1 MMKRPR
7 PQQRSPAMIVA
18 LLSLLVA
25 VGGVAVASIPG
36 PSGVITACYSKSS
49 GTLRVI
55 DSKKTCSKKR
65 ERTLRWNQQGPRGLQ
80 GFQGQPG
87 NNGNDGQNGTAGRDA
102 ASAVMGTTTTA
113 IPPMSSGTSRNLAP
127 SGPGVAAETSSQVER
142 TPNATI
148 VARDL
153 SVHVDTA
160 PAMLTNLI
168 FTLVDDGATTPV
180 TCKVTAGT
188 QTCDSGAATATISPG
203 SQLTLRT
210 ECELGPFSCNST
222 QAEWGWRATTP

>member
-1 MMKRPR
+1 MRRSR
-7 PQQRSPAMIVA
+7 PQLPSPAMMVA
-18 LLSLLVA
+18 LLALLVA

-36 PSGVITACYSKSS
+36 PSGVIRGCYSKSS

-102 ASAVMGTTTTA
+102 ASAVMGTTTTP

-142 TPNATI
+142 TPNAAI

-153 SVHVDTA
+153 TVHVDTA
-160 PAMLTNLI
+160 PDMLTNLI
-168 FTLVDDGATTPV
+168 FTLIDDGAPTPV

-203 SQLTLRT
+203 SQLTLRA
-210 ECELGPFSCNST
+210 ECELGPFSCSST
-222 QAEWGWRATTP
+222 QAQWGWRATTP